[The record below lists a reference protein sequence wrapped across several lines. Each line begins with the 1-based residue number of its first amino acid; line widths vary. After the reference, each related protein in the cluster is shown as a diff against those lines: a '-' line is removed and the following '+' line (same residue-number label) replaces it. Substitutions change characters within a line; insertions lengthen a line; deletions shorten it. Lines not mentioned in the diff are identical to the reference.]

1 MRKSRSVHGTVS
13 ARRFPSKSRLAI
25 LVMAIATV
33 ALALASLTA
42 GTSVSAQ
49 AAQGKAKKFRA
60 TRAIVVDQQ
69 SGDVRMPTEEEVDQ
83 IVQNLSTLGQ
93 RPDNSLPQS
102 AAANGGVAMDLDGGY
117 GGILLAK
124 PNGDGT
130 FETKCVFTLEEGA
143 EFLGLV
149 QDDAVR

>member
-1 MRKSRSVHGTVS
+1 M
-13 ARRFPSKSRLAI
+13 

-49 AAQGKAKKFRA
+49 AAPGQAKKFKA
-60 TRAIVVDQQ
+60 TRAFVVDKQ
-69 SGDVRMPTEEEVDQ
+69 SGDVRLPTQEEIDQ

-93 RPDNSLPQS
+93 RPDGSLPQS
-102 AAANGGVAMDLDGGY
+102 AAANGGVAMDLDGGFA
-117 GGILLAK
+117 GILLGR